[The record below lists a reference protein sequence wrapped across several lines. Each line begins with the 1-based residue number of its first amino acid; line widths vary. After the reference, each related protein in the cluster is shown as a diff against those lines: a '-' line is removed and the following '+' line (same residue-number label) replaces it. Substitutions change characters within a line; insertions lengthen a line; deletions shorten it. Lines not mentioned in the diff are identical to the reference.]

1 KAWAPSRES
10 ESGRL
15 RASGCAHSRGGT
27 HGCTTN
33 SCRKACI
40 SPRGMIVAGWNDG
53 PRDRD
58 GATRER
64 YCGQSILEADG
75 QPVRMEYRNLRDDSM
90 SSMHRTIEGQVLVN
104 HLTQDEMLIDTTLL
118 AQHGRS
124 ARTLVKEGPLRVTVI
139 ALAAN
144 ATLPAH

>member
-1 KAWAPSRES
+1 MGAGILRRTV
-10 ESGRL
+10 RL
-15 RASGCAHSRGGT
+15 LEWKT
-27 HGCTTN
+27 
-33 SCRKACI
+33 
-40 SPRGMIVAGWNDG
+40 
-53 PRDRD
+53 
-58 GATRER
+58 ATYET
-64 YCGQSILEADG
+64 L
-75 QPVRMEYRNLRDDSM
+75 M

-144 ATLPAH
+144 ATLPAHSANGPITVQLLDGDITFDVAGKEYPLQRRDLLVVAANVEHSARSTTGGTFLLTVVHGQ